1 MASSS
6 TSNSHIDATGDAA
19 KEQHVAWL
27 ASIGV
32 STSGRKDD
40 VIKRVNTFKQYPR
53 LVEKLKKK
61 ANRAYKF
68 PTALQPTDIP
78 PKTARWSSNS
88 DHLPEVNDEG
98 YISYCSDKTEGNVG
112 QQEKAVRLCKS
123 RKIVSV
129 KSIKD
134 ESGSVFVRR
143 MIKKS
148 YGHITRPATIKFN
161 GSVPICAHC
170 PCPVHLSDL
179 CCHVISLLLFLKH
192 HGQTGEKVQ
201 ALTCTEQ
208 LQKWHKKQ

>member
-6 TSNSHIDATGDAA
+6 TSYSNSHTDGTGDAT

-32 STSGRKDD
+32 STSGTKDD
-40 VIKRVNTFKQYPR
+40 VIKRVNTFKKYPR

-68 PTALQPTDIP
+68 PTALQPTNIP
-78 PKTARWSSNS
+78 PKTAQWSSDS
-88 DHLPEVNDEG
+88 DQLPKVNNEG
-98 YISYCSDKTEGNVG
+98 YMTYCSNKTEGNVG
-112 QQEKAVRLCKS
+112 QQKKAVRLLKS
-123 RKIVSV
+123 SKIVSV

-134 ESGSVFVRR
+134 ESGSVFVRG

-148 YGHITRPATIKFN
+148 YGHMTRPSTIKFN

-170 PCPVHLSDL
+170 PCPVGLSGL

-192 HGQTGEKVQ
+192 HGQTGGSGINLYRTATKV
-201 ALTCTEQ
+201 A
-208 LQKWHKKQ
+208 